1 MRKEGNVPMS
11 VADFKTKIARRI
23 RDARKQGVAT
33 DVMKYGLVNLAD
45 IALNFDEPQTDEEAL
60 VRDIWNVANE
70 NEKQMLA
77 GLVMRWVGE
86 QMQ

>member
-1 MRKEGNVPMS
+1 MS
-11 VADFKTKIARRI
+11 VADFKNKIASRI
-23 RDARKQGVAT
+23 RDAKNQGVSA

-45 IALNFDEPQTDEEAL
+45 IALNFDQPQTDEEAL

-86 QMQ
+86 PLGG